1 MKSDSLEQLSV
12 AFGRWRA
19 ERRHAREQTPERLVM
34 RARRAVQTYGLARVS
49 RAVKVD
55 RRRLEGAER
64 VRERPSADPVAV
76 TPAYSRVELVGAT
89 SASRPLAELELP
101 SGIKLRLYALAPETM
116 NLLSSVCGSGVGR

>member
-19 ERRHAREQTPERLVM
+19 ERRHAREKTPERLVM
-34 RARRAVQTYGLARVS
+34 RARRAAQTYGLARVS
-49 RAVKVD
+49 RAVKLD
-55 RRRLEGAER
+55 RRRLEGAEPT
-64 VRERPSADPVAV
+64 REGRRADPVAV

-89 SASRPLAELELP
+89 HASRPFAELELP
-101 SGIKLRLYALAPETM
+101 SGIKLRLYAAAPETM